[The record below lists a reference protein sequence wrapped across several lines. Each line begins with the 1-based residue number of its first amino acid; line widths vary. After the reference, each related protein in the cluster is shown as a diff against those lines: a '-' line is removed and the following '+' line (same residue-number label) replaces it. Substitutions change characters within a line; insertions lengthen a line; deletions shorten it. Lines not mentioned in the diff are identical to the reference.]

1 MTCFLTLFPLCWNA
15 ILQKGLFLLNIVTPT
30 TILYYTLIFLIGTY
44 NGLIGLLPVSF
55 FTRIKDYD
63 SWHTDFLAAFPEPDK
78 CLALCRCFL
87 WACHCAG
94 EETEDSRGLL
104 RISYNYGGQSWGS
117 WGRTQ
122 MLCSSASSSHRK
134 LCCRWGVHSVPQL
147 FKHRSCFMKPVS
159 QLF

>member
-15 ILQKGLFLLNIVTPT
+15 ILQKGLFLLIIVTPT
-30 TILYYTLIFLIGTY
+30 IILHYTLIFLMALTMAWFDY
-44 NGLIGLLPVSF
+44 CQFL
-55 FTRIKDYD
+55 FTRIKEYE
-63 SWHTDFLAAFPEPDK
+63 SWHTAFLAAFPEPGK
-78 CLALCRCFL
+78 CLAHCRCFL
-87 WACHCAG
+87 WARHYAG

-122 MLCSSASSSHRK
+122 MLCSSASSSHQK

-147 FKHRSCFMKPVS
+147 FKHRSRFMKPVS